1 MSIGVL
7 GTQSCV
13 EIMNFISWIV
23 VGIIAG
29 WLAERI
35 AGRNHGLLMNMIVGI
50 IGSSLGGF
58 LATRVLGLHFVEGF
72 NLATLAVATGGA
84 VLLLMVFGGV
94 RGSRTT

>member
-1 MSIGVL
+1 
-7 GTQSCV
+7 
-13 EIMNFISWIV
+13 
-23 VGIIAG
+23 
-29 WLAERI
+29 
-35 AGRNHGLLMNMIVGI
+35 MNMIVGI

-94 RGSRTT
+94 RGGRTT